1 MALVPYDPYRSEALS
16 LGFLG
21 AGAQTAYNYW
31 DYLRDYA
38 SGAWRGFSRGAREYL
53 RGNPDYQDGPL
64 PRAIR
69 RVADRARREV
79 GAEAQRLL
87 EGSNSTSMS
96 SAPYA
101 QAFRRLASANATN
114 ARRESNRPR
123 KAPGGAMYLGRPAN
137 INMGGKNLSLGG
149 FQGLQ
154 LKFID
159 ATFSSSPV
167 ASGTVPIDLDP
178 SDLHLTPVP
187 LGTGPSERTSNRI
200 FLKSLQVMGTVL
212 IRQNTVSGTP
222 ADFAFANMLQATVP
236 MKVYVVLDTQTNG
249 SQVIPGEVWDVRTPV
264 GSMVSQNLRNMSFVD
279 RLKVLHV
286 VDICVPCQSV
296 VRNYSDSQKA
306 VSRGVASFNLFL
318 PLKGIVQKYEK
329 TASTGAIAGVIDN
342 SLHLFFALENTQTAV
357 TNVLSCEIQGVARA
371 RYFDG

>member
-1 MALVPYDPYRSEALS
+1 MALIPYDPYRSEALS

-21 AGAQTAYNYW
+21 AGAHTAYNYW
-31 DYLRDYA
+31 DDLRDYA
-38 SGAWRGFSRGAREYL
+38 SGAWRGFSRGFREYI
-53 RGNPDYQDGPL
+53 RGNPDYQDGPV

-69 RVADRARREV
+69 RVADRARREGV
-79 GAEAQRLL
+79 QRLL

-96 SAPYA
+96 SSPYA
-101 QAFRRLASANATN
+101 QAYRRLASANATN

-123 KAPGGAMYLGRPAN
+123 KAPGGAMYLGRPTN
-137 INMGGKNLSLGG
+137 IPMGGKNLSLGG

-159 ATFSSSPV
+159 SPFASSPSSSGV
-167 ASGTVPIDLDP
+167 LPIDLDP
-178 SDLHLTPVP
+178 ADLHLTPVP

-200 FLKSLQVMGTVL
+200 FMKSLQVIGSVV
-212 IRQNTVSGTP
+212 INQNTVSGTP
-222 ADFAFANMLQATVP
+222 SSFSQANMLQATVP

-249 SQVIPGEVWDVRTPV
+249 AQVLPGEVWDDRAPH
-264 GSMVSQNLRNMSFVD
+264 GSMASQNLRNMSFVD

-286 VDICVPCQSV
+286 VDICVPCQAI
-296 VRNYSDSQKA
+296 VRNYSDAQKA
-306 VSRGVASFNLFL
+306 VSRGVASFNFFL

-329 TASTGAIAGVIDN
+329 TANTGAIAGVIDN
-342 SLHLFFALENTQTAV
+342 SLHLFFALENSQDNA
-357 TNVLSCEIQGVARA
+357 TNALSCIINGFARA